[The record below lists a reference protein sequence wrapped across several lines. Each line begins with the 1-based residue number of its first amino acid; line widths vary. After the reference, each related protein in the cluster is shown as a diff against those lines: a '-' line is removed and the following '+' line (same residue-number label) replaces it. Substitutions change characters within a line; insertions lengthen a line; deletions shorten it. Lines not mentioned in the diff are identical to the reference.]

1 MIAFASLFLGLVVGL
16 QPVTVFVQGPVAAV
30 SFELDGKT
38 VGRIGRPPWTLSVD
52 FGAELSPHE
61 LVARAFDGEGGEL
74 GETRQFLNLPRPPA
88 EVDVLLERDEKG
100 KAVAARVS
108 GQSPVGGM
116 PSRVSAVF
124 DGSPLFSPDPSRFE
138 LPDYDLEAP
147 HVLTVEFEFSS
158 ALRSRT
164 DVVLGGVA
172 SSVARS
178 ELTAVVLRRG
188 SGGSFPGAA
197 DLEGA
202 LSASGRALPIVAVE
216 GGPALVCVVRS
227 PTTDLALQVL
237 GTGGRTSFVTELGS
251 TGNLP
256 QFNRDFGRHA
266 MALEAED
273 ILRFVWP
280 VARPAP
286 ASPAELYDT
295 SHDYAG
301 KDGGVHWLLTRV
313 EHPERPVKGLH
324 FADAAAVA
332 GLQASAAGSR
342 RAVVLVLGDESRDS
356 SRYTPG
362 AVRRYLALIRVP
374 LFVWSLK
381 SLSSQPLAA
390 GWGKVED
397 ISTSAKL
404 DAAVRRL
411 KAELALQRIVWVQGR
426 YLPQD
431 ITLSDKVSGLEFAR

>member
-38 VGRIGRPPWTLSVD
+38 VGRTARPPWTLKVD

-61 LVARAFDGEGGEL
+61 LVARAFDGEGREL

-88 EVDVLLERDEKG
+88 EVDVLLEHDAKG
-100 KAVAARVS
+100 KAVAARLS
-108 GQSPVGGM
+108 AQSLVGGL
-116 PSRVSAVF
+116 PSRVSAAF
-124 DGSPLFSPDPSRFE
+124 DGSPLFSLDPGRFE
-138 LPDYDLEAP
+138 LPDYDLEAR

-158 ALRSRT
+158 AVSSRT
-164 DVVLGGVA
+164 DVVLGGGA

-178 ELTAVVLRRG
+178 ELTAVALRRG
-188 SGGSFPGAA
+188 SDGPFPGTA
-197 DLEGA
+197 DLAGA
-202 LSASGRALPIVAVE
+202 LSASGRELPIVAVE

-227 PTTDLALQVL
+227 PTIDLALKAL
-237 GTGGRTSFVTELGS
+237 GTGGRTSFVMQPGT
-251 TGNLP
+251 TRRLP
-256 QFNRDFGRHA
+256 QFDRDFGRYA

-286 ASPAELYDT
+286 ASPAELYDA

-313 EHPERPVKGLH
+313 EHPERPVKDLH

-342 RAVVLVLGDESRDS
+342 RAIVLVLGGESRDA
-356 SRYTPG
+356 SRHTPA
-362 AVRRYLALIRVP
+362 AVRRYLAAIRVP

-381 SLSSQPLAA
+381 SPSSQPLAA
-390 GWGKVED
+390 AWGKVED
-397 ISTSAKL
+397 VSTADKL
-404 DAAVRRL
+404 EAAVLRL

-426 YLPQD
+426 HLPQD
-431 ITLSDKVSGLEFAR
+431 ISLSEKFPGLDFAH